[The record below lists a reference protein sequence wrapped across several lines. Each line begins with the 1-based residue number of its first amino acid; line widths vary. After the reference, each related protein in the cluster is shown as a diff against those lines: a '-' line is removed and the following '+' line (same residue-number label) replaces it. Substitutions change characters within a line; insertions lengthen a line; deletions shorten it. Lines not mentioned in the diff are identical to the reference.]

1 VLDIFE
7 DGESYV
13 CISHNSPIPC
23 SSGDKHLVSNWPSD
37 VAKVL
42 DNIKSNDYNKN

>member
-7 DGESYV
+7 NHESYV
-13 CISHNSPIPC
+13 CISHNCLIPC
-23 SSGDKHLVSNWPSD
+23 LVGDKHLVSNWPSD

-42 DNIKSNDYNKN
+42 DNIKSNNYNKD